1 MILEPIYPKILSV
14 RRLHNAHPS
23 LLEAYGADP
32 SKHSS
37 LGLITCDQDDST
49 YVALDE
55 ATKHSPVDVVY
66 AKSFYAGAAHASGK
80 LSGEILG
87 VIAGANPDEI
97 EEGLKAAI
105 RCLDHDAC
113 FYTADADGTIAV
125 FPHVISSLGYYLSEQ
140 AGLKFGDSMA
150 YLVAPPM
157 EASIALDAA
166 LKAADVRAAKIF
178 PPPTETNFAAAWLT
192 GELPEC
198 QAAAEAFAEMV
209 VRVGMNAIEQLG

>member
-66 AKSFYAGAAHASGK
+66 AKSFYAGAAHASGR